1 MIRHPP
7 RSPLFPYRTLSRSK
21 AHVRCPRSDYNTRG
35 LPAEEFPAPPD
46 VTPTAAFTLPG
57 ETLRDMIRHVLF
69 AVSTDETRAI
79 LTGVLIQF
87 KGDQIKMVATDTH
100 RLAVRN
106 ADRKSVV

>member
-21 AHVRCPRSDYNTRG
+21 VHVRCARSDYNILG

-69 AVSTDETRAI
+69 AVSTE
-79 LTGVLIQF
+79 
-87 KGDQIKMVATDTH
+87 
-100 RLAVRN
+100 
-106 ADRKSVV
+106 DRKSTRLNSSHANISYAVFCLKKKKITKL